1 MNLPENIAEVVKTLK
16 SHGDITKIAEQS
28 GYHYLTISRAM
39 NAGRGSAEVIEAICR
54 FYAERLELLNQF
66 QN

>member
-1 MNLPENIAEVVKTLK
+1 MKLPTHIAETIGNLK
-16 SHGDITKIAEQS
+16 SHGDIAKIAEAS
-28 GYHYLTISRAM
+28 GFHYLTISRAIRSG
-39 NAGRGSAEVIEAICR
+39 NASPDVIEAICQ